1 MDTSR
6 PRGARLR
13 AVSRGMIRSRAYR
26 RGLGYRH
33 KFRVAS
39 ASVVFKAMNLS
50 QRVSVDREEK
60 GSWSPLPLRG
70 C

>member
-6 PRGARLR
+6 LRGARLR
-13 AVSRGMIRSRAYR
+13 AVSRGMIRSRVYG
-26 RGLGYRH
+26 RGLGHRH

-39 ASVVFKAMNLS
+39 ASMVFKAMNLS
-50 QRVSVDREEK
+50 QGVSVGKEEK